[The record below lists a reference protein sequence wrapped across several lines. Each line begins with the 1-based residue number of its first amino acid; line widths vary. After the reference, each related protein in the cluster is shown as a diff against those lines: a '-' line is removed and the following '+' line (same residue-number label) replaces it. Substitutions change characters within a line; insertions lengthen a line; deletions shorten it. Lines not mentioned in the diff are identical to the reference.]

1 MCSLLASY
9 RFIKSA
15 WDNVPCNDQTIE
27 YLTLRLLRE
36 ETLNQIEESTNE
48 EAAFLASGSGSGQK
62 QLSSGERKKH
72 IARIAKLKKKTKC
85 KACGKTLFVPS
96 PIKRQ
101 KRGAPKRL
109 KSQRRPK
116 HLS

>member
-62 QLSSGERKKH
+62 QLSSG
-72 IARIAKLKKKTKC
+72 
-85 KACGKTLFVPS
+85 
-96 PIKRQ
+96 
-101 KRGAPKRL
+101 
-109 KSQRRPK
+109 KSI
-116 HLS
+116 